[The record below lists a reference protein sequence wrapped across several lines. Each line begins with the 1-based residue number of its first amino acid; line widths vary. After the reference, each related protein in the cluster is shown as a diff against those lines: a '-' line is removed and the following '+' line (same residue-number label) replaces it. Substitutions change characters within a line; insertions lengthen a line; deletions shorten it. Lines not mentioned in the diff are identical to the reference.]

1 MIRKKRERE
10 REFFCLWAGGEGWG
24 VMEEKEERI
33 GLIWRDVCKI

>member
-1 MIRKKRERE
+1 MIRKKKTKRERV
-10 REFFCLWAGGEGWG
+10 FLPLGGGRG